1 MRPRLMNWPLM
12 RASRNPPRILFRE
25 RTSLCGC
32 AIRQTGSRES
42 TATGSR
48 TTENGAWSRY
58 RGMAFREGSSRSA
71 LDCPMQSM
79 PPRMRDCGGCGC
91 DGLNRRRGRHVGPRV
106 NRRFEV
112 RRGVRPRAGEQW
124 NVERLRIVRGR
135 GPPAAGSTPVN
146 CSPGRRGNRPSARF
160 WSSRFRCHRSG
171 LRPAS
176 ARRRLTWAQ
185 RVGSFFRNATRLA
198 VDTPTKAAAD
208 DTFMSQAASTS
219 RISLT
224 ARL

>member
-1 MRPRLMNWPLM
+1 MRPRLVNWPLM

-58 RGMAFREGSSRSA
+58 GGMAFREGSSRSA
-71 LDCPMQSM
+71 LDCTMQSM

-124 NVERLRIVRGR
+124 NRGAVEDRSRAVQRRSTVHPVDAAVARPLVFGLRDSDVT
-135 GPPAAGSTPVN
+135 AVV
-146 CSPGRRGNRPSARF
+146 CGRR
-160 WSSRFRCHRSG
+160 
-171 LRPAS
+171 RPA
-176 ARRRLTWAQ
+176 
-185 RVGSFFRNATRLA
+185 GG
-198 VDTPTKAAAD
+198 
-208 DTFMSQAASTS
+208 
-219 RISLT
+219 
-224 ARL
+224 